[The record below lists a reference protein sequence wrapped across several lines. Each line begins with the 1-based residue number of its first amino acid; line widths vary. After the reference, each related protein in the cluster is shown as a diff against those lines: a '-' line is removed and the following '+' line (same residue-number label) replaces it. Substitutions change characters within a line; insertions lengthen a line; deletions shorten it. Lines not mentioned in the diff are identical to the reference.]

1 MKKLLSLVL
10 ALAMLLSCG
19 AAMAEEP
26 KTFSVMTMR
35 WAGMGDSF
43 ATNPFLVNLEKEMN
57 VKVDWQIV
65 SSADWFDTQKPV
77 LLAGG
82 ESVLPDVFL
91 GFQTLGEQDIINN
104 VEYFI
109 PLEDLIEQHMPNLM
123 KAFEEMPALKATA
136 TSADGH
142 IYSLPSRM
150 PSRPVACNVPV
161 INVQWLENLGLAMPT
176 NIEELEKVLLAF
188 KEQDANGNGDPNDE
202 IPYTSIGFDIS
213 FLVPF
218 GINDPNGTGY
228 VVNADG
234 SASYIYTS
242 EAYKEGLKWM
252 NKLFNMGVVD
262 NEIFT
267 QDQTI
272 RDAKCDD
279 PVAAK
284 VGFAYAWSYDAIFKR
299 WMKEYQVMEPVAGPD
314 GVRYAHGDLNGVSS
328 IKSNQL
334 CITTACKDPV
344 TVLKWADKFYTG
356 EASIQNFW
364 GGLGEVTTANADG
377 TYTLNNPPEGISA
390 DSWYWDR
397 SLRDFGPKYSSL
409 EFDKK
414 IILDPTQGDG
424 LKVAMDANT
433 AKYVTP
439 CFPELKFTSEE
450 YEELSFI
457 KTDIDAYIETTRAK
471 WITEGGIDAEWD
483 AFVKQ
488 LDAMGLQDMNAI
500 YMGAYARYVESQK

>member
-1 MKKLLSLVL
+1 MRKFLSLLL
-10 ALAMLLSCG
+10 ALSMLLCCT
-19 AAMAEEP
+19 AALAEEP
-26 KTFSVMTMR
+26 ATFSVMTMR

-43 ATNPFLVNLEKEMN
+43 TSNPFLVNLEKELN

-82 ESVLPDVFL
+82 VDTMPDVFL
-91 GFQTLGEQDIINN
+91 GFQTLDERDIINN
-104 VEYFI
+104 VEYFL
-109 PLEDLIEQHMPNLM
+109 PLEDLIEEYMPNL
-123 KAFEEMPALKATA
+123 KAAFEEMPALKAAA

-150 PSRPVACNVPV
+150 PSRPVACDVPV
-161 INVQWLENLGLAMPT
+161 INVKWLENLGLEMPT
-176 NIEELEKVLLAF
+176 TIDELEQVLLAF

-218 GINDPNGTGY
+218 GINDLNGTGY
-228 VVNADG
+228 VLNEDG
-234 SASYIYTS
+234 SASYVYTT
-242 EAYKEGLKWM
+242 EAYKEGIKWM
-252 NKLFNMGVVD
+252 NKLYNLGVID

-279 PVAAK
+279 PVNSK

-299 WMKEYQVMEPVAGPD
+299 WMDEYQVMEPVAGPN
-314 GVRYAHGDLNGVSS
+314 GVRYANGDPNGVSS

-344 TVLKWADKFYTG
+344 TVLKWADAFYTG

-377 TYTLNNPPEGISA
+377 TYTLNNPPEGVSA

-424 LKVAMDANT
+424 LKVAMDEHT
-433 AKYVTP
+433 AQYVTP
-439 CFPELKFTSEE
+439 CFPELKLTAEE
-450 YEELSFI
+450 YDELAFV
-457 KTDIDAYIETTRAK
+457 KTDIDSYVETIRAK
-471 WITEGGIDAEWD
+471 WITEGGIDEEWD
-483 AFVKQ
+483 AYVAQ
-488 LDAMGLQDMNAI
+488 LNAMGLDTLNEI
-500 YMGAYARYVESQK
+500 YLGAYARYVESLK

>member
-1 MKKLLSLVL
+1 
-10 ALAMLLSCG
+10 
-19 AAMAEEP
+19 
-26 KTFSVMTMR
+26 
-35 WAGMGDSF
+35 
-43 ATNPFLVNLEKEMN
+43 
-57 VKVDWQIV
+57 
-65 SSADWFDTQKPV
+65 
-77 LLAGG
+77 
-82 ESVLPDVFL
+82 
-91 GFQTLGEQDIINN
+91 
-104 VEYFI
+104 
-109 PLEDLIEQHMPNLM
+109 MPNLM

-234 SASYIYTS
+234 SASYVYTS

-252 NKLFNMGVVD
+252 NKLYNMGVVD

-334 CITTACKDPV
+334 CITTACEDPV

>member
-1 MKKLLSLVL
+1 MKKLVSLLLV
-10 ALAMLLSCG
+10 LAMLLCS
-19 AAMAEEP
+19 AAALAEEP
-26 KTFSVMTMR
+26 ATFSVMTMR

-43 ATNPFLVNLEKEMN
+43 TTNPFLVNLEKEMN
-57 VKVDWQIV
+57 VKVEWEIV

-104 VEYFI
+104 IEYFL
-109 PLEDLIEQHMPNLM
+109 PLEDLIAEHMPNLTA
-123 KAFEEMPALKATA
+123 AFEEMPALKAAA

-161 INVQWLENLGLAMPT
+161 INVKWLENLGLEMPT
-176 NIEELEKVLLAF
+176 TIEELEQVLLAF
-188 KEQDANGNGDPNDE
+188 KEKDANGNGDPNDE
-202 IPYTSIGFDIS
+202 IPFTSIGFGMD

-218 GINDPNGTGY
+218 GINDVYGTHY
-228 VVNADG
+228 VINDDG
-234 SASYIYTS
+234 SASFVYTT
-242 EAYKEGLKWM
+242 EAYKEGIKWV
-252 NKLFNMGVVD
+252 NKLYNLGVID

-279 PVAAK
+279 PEVSR

-299 WMKEYQVMEPVAGPD
+299 WMNEYAVMEPVAGPD
-314 GVRYAHGDLNGVSS
+314 GVRYAHGDLNGMYS

-334 CITTACKDPV
+334 CITTACENPAL
-344 TVLKWADKFYTG
+344 VLQWADKFYTG

-364 GGLGEVTTANADG
+364 GGLGEVTTANEDG

-397 SLRDFGPKYSSL
+397 SLRDFGPKYSSI

-433 AKYVTP
+433 AQYVTP
-439 CFPELKFTSEE
+439 CFPELKFTAEE

-457 KTDIDAYIETTRAK
+457 ETDIEAYIDTTRAK
-471 WITEGGIDAEWD
+471 WITEGGIDEEWD

-488 LDAMGLQDMNAI
+488 LDSMGLEAMNEI
-500 YMGAYARYVESQK
+500 YMGAYTRYVESQK